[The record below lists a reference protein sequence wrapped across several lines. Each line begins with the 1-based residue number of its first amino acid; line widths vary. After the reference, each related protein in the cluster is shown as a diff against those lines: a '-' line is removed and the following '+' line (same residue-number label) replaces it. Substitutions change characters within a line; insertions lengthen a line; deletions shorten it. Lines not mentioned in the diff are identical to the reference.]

1 MAIDSVD
8 RKILNLLQGDGRI
21 SNAELAER
29 IHLSPSACH
38 RRVKQLEESG
48 LVDGYVMIVD
58 QESAGRPTNV
68 FVEVT
73 LKGQSDESLDAFE
86 RAVLDCPEIMECYL
100 MAGQADYLLR
110 LAVADIADYE
120 RVHRQYLSRFPGV
133 DRLRSIFTMR
143 TVCKKTAIEF

>member
-8 RKILNLLQGDGRI
+8 RKILNLLQADGRI
-21 SNAELAER
+21 SNADLAER

-48 LVDGYVMIVD
+48 LIEGYVMIVD
-58 QESAGRPTNV
+58 QETAGRPTNV

-86 RAVLDCPEIMECYL
+86 RAVVDCPEIMECYL
-100 MAGQADYLLR
+100 MAGQADYLVR

-133 DRLRSIFTMR
+133 DRLRTIFTMR
-143 TVCKKTAIEF
+143 TVCKKTALEF

>member
-1 MAIDSVD
+1 MSIDSID

-21 SNAELAER
+21 SNADLAER

-86 RAVLDCPEIMECYL
+86 RAVLDCSEIMECYL

-110 LAVADIADYE
+110 LAVADIAGYE

>member
-1 MAIDSVD
+1 MAIDSID

-21 SNAELAER
+21 SNADLAER

-48 LVDGYVMIVD
+48 LIDGYVMIVD
-58 QESAGRPTNV
+58 QEAAGRPTNT

>member
-1 MAIDSVD
+1 MSLDSVD
-8 RKILNLLQGDGRI
+8 RRILNLLQADGRI

-48 LVDGYVMIVD
+48 LVHGYVMIVD
-58 QESAGRPTNV
+58 QQVAGRATNV

-73 LKGQSDESLDAFE
+73 LKSQSDEALDAFE
-86 RAVLDCPEIMECYL
+86 RAVLDCPELMECYL

-110 LAVADIADYE
+110 LALADIADYE